1 MSALVIDA
9 LNTTTN
15 VAVSCYKGCWVF
27 TLISISALGLSFK
40 TYLHLSCISHSL
52 PHACLEM
59 TKNPLPCMCENQ
71 IRSFHLIRWRVCVH
85 GKLTGQSVA
94 LRVILIP
101 LTVEI
106 QWAALAVGKLAAH
119 LLVPH
124 RTLSEVL
131 HILQRQRKE
140 SWEKVSF
147 YDRAPW
153 TAVLKCLN

>member
-15 VAVSCYKGCWVF
+15 VAVSCYRGCWVL
-27 TLISISALGLSFK
+27 TLFSISALGLSFK

-52 PHACLEM
+52 PHACLEI

-71 IRSFHLIRWRVCVH
+71 IRSFFNKVH

-147 YDRAPW
+147 YDRAP
-153 TAVLKCLN
+153 C